1 MKSQHLTCPAHSILI
16 IPTEVSHGIFVK
28 KKEILIIDVLA
39 GHLNASYE
47 EEKRD
52 RVRNISTFWK
62 FLSESQ

>member
-1 MKSQHLTCPAHSILI
+1 MEYLL
-16 IPTEVSHGIFVK
+16 K